1 MEEIDLK
8 ELIAIFMR
16 KKFLIISVLI
26 IAGILGAI
34 YTINFI
40 VPEYQSSTKLI
51 LVQVREQNQDV
62 DEDMT
67 ASITATDINLNSNIV
82 HNYTEVVTSK
92 LVANQ
97 VIQNLNLNMSV
108 DQFLAGLSVSSLP
121 ETEVIEI
128 TVTNTEPELAC
139 TIANEVA
146 AVFVQKT
153 EEIFKVNNIYVLDT
167 AEVDNIPVNIHLI
180 KNIFIAACI
189 GLVIVSAYIL
199 LINTLDTTVKSD
211 TDIERI
217 LKVPVLTSIVY
228 TDDSVKKKTKSKSS
242 SSSSSYGPT
251 ESKNSYKTTYRNGG
265 KM

>member
-16 KKFLIISVLI
+16 KKFLIISILI
-26 IAGILGAI
+26 ISGILGAI
-34 YTINFI
+34 YTINFM
-40 VPEYQSSTKLI
+40 VPEYQSTTKLI
-51 LVQVREQNQDV
+51 LVQVREQNQGTT

-92 LVANQ
+92 MVANQ
-97 VIQNLNLNMSV
+97 VIQNLNLNMTVEEFLEGISV
-108 DQFLAGLSVSSLP
+108 VSLP
-121 ETEVIEI
+121 DTEVIEI

-139 TIANEVA
+139 TIANEIA

-180 KNIFIAACI
+180 KNIIIAAFI
-189 GLVIVSAYIL
+189 GLIIVSAYIL
-199 LINTLDTTVKSD
+199 LINTLDTTVKTD

-228 TDDSVKKKTKSKSS
+228 TDDSIKKKTKSKSS
-242 SSSSSYGPT
+242 SSSSSYDSLG
-251 ESKNSYKTTYRNGG
+251 KRKTTYGNGG
-265 KM
+265 KI

>member
-16 KKFLIISVLI
+16 KKFLIISILI
-26 IAGILGAI
+26 ISGILGAI

-40 VPEYQSSTKLI
+40 VPEYQSTTKLI
-51 LVQVREQNQDV
+51 LVQVREQNQV
-62 DEDMT
+62 TDEDTT

-82 HNYTEVVTSK
+82 HNYTEIVTSK

-97 VIQNLNLNMSV
+97 VIQNLNLNMTVEDFLKGISV
-108 DQFLAGLSVSSLP
+108 VSLP
-121 ETEVIEI
+121 DTEVIEV

-139 TIANEVA
+139 TIANEIA

-167 AEVDNIPVNIHLI
+167 AEVDDIPINIHLI
-180 KNIFIAACI
+180 KNIIIAAFI
-189 GLVIVSAYIL
+189 GFILVSAYIL
-199 LINTLDTTVKSD
+199 LINTLDTTVKTD

-217 LKVPVLTSIVY
+217 IKVPVLTSIVY
-228 TDDSVKKKTKSKSS
+228 TDEAVKKKTKSKSS
-242 SSSSSYGPT
+242 SSSSLVSG
-251 ESKNSYKTTYRNGG
+251 KRKTTYGNGG
-265 KM
+265 KI